1 MKVAVFPCG
10 TEIGLEIGRSL
21 RFDKNIE
28 LFGLSS
34 VDCHGKF
41 IYDNY
46 YNGLPYVN
54 NPMFFVRLGEF
65 KREHGI
71 DLVIPANDMALEYF
85 ALNGQPTFH
94 PVQTILTCSEKS
106 KTYKALD
113 GVVRVPKMYTS
124 TNYQLPCFLK
134 PNKGH
139 SGIGCKKIE
148 TDGEM
153 AIHWNGELILEYCE
167 GDEFTVD
174 CFTVD
179 NELLFCSPRTRQNIR
194 TGISAESETKHDDG
208 LLFDMAYVIQSV
220 IEFNGAWFFQVK
232 KKGDEYVLMEVAAR
246 IGGSSG
252 LNRSLGVNLPLMDI
266 YNYQGYEIDD
276 VWEEETKISRSLSV
290 RAEIPKVTNIYI
302 DLDDTLTL
310 KGRVNW
316 QVMAFIY
323 KYKYTHNIHL
333 LTRNKDPYRI
343 LQEHGIT
350 TQTFKTI
357 CIVKADQRKAD
368 FVKDGLLIDDSYN
381 ERKDCLSMDV
391 HSLDLYL

>member
-1 MKVAVFPCG
+1 
-10 TEIGLEIGRSL
+10 
-21 RFDKNIE
+21 
-28 LFGLSS
+28 
-34 VDCHGKF
+34 
-41 IYDNY
+41 
-46 YNGLPYVN
+46 
-54 NPMFFVRLGEF
+54 MFFVRLGEF
-65 KREHGI
+65 KRENGI

-94 PVQTILTCSEKS
+94 PTQTILTCSEKLR
-106 KTYKALD
+106 TYKALEN
-113 GVVRVPKMYTS
+113 VVRVPKMYTS

-174 CFTVD
+174 CFTQ
-179 NELLFCSPRTRQNIR
+179 NGELKYCIPRTRENIR
-194 TGISAESETKHDDG
+194 TGISAISDTANTRAVLCLTEYAKDINGVLE
-208 LLFDMAYVIQSV
+208 L
-220 IEFNGAWFFQVK
+220 NGAWFFQVK

-252 LNRSLGVNLPLMDI
+252 LNRSIGVNLPLMDI
-266 YNYQGYEIDD
+266 YNYQGYGLEYGQ
-276 VWEEETKISRSLSV
+276 EEETKISRSLSV
-290 RAEIPKVTNIYI
+290 RAELPKVTDIYI
-302 DLDDTLTL
+302 DLDDTLIL

-323 KYKYTHNIHL
+323 KYKYNHNIHL

-357 CIVKADQRKAD
+357 CIVKADQRKVD

-381 ERKDCLSMDV
+381 ERKDCLGMDV